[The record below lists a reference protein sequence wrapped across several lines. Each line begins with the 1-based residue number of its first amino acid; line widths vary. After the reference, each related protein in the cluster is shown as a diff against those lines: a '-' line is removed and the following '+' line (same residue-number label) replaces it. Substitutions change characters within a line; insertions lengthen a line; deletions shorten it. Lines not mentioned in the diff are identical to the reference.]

1 MRFGREHAVVG
12 SMRETDPRAA
22 RRVLDSEIDRHAT
35 LKEVSLAYVAYVVA
49 CLGGNKVLTARA
61 IGIDRR
67 TIQRWFK
74 SAR

>member
-1 MRFGREHAVVG
+1 
-12 SMRETDPRAA
+12 MRETDPRTA
-22 RRVLDSEIDRHAT
+22 RRFLHDEIDRHAT
-35 LKEVSLAYVAYVVA
+35 LREVSIAYVAYVLA

-74 SAR
+74 SGR